1 MPDLS
6 STFAALGDPSRF
18 AIVERL
24 LNEGELHA
32 GALQESVSFSA
43 PALSRH
49 LKVLRKA
56 GILDQRIDKQ
66 KRIYSVRPQAV
77 QAISSWTLSHREFW
91 ESSFDRL
98 ELALMQEKNRE

>member
-1 MPDLS
+1 MTDLS
-6 STFAALGDPSRF
+6 ITFAALGDPNRF

-24 LNEGELHA
+24 MNEGNLHA
-32 GALQESVSFSA
+32 GALHDGVTFSA

-56 GILDQRIDKQ
+56 GIIEQRVDKQ

-77 QAISSWTLSHREFW
+77 QAISSWALSHREFW
-91 ESSFDRL
+91 ENSLDRL
-98 ELALMQEKNRE
+98 ELALMEEKNRK

>member
-1 MPDLS
+1 MSSLS
-6 STFAALGDPSRF
+6 ITFAALGDPNRF

-32 GALQESVSFSA
+32 GALCENVTFSA

-49 LKVLRKA
+49 LKVLRQA
-56 GILDQRIDKQ
+56 GVIEQRVDKQ

-77 QAISSWTLSHREFW
+77 QAISSWTISHRKFW
-91 ESSFDRL
+91 ENSLDRL
-98 ELALMQEKNRE
+98 ELALIEEKNRK

>member
-1 MPDLS
+1 MSDLS
-6 STFAALGDPSRF
+6 NTFAALGDPNRF

-32 GALQESVSFSA
+32 GALKARVSFSA

-49 LKVLRKA
+49 LKVLRRA
-56 GILDQRIDKQ
+56 GIIEQRVDKQ

-77 QAISSWTLSHREFW
+77 QAISSWTISHREFW
-91 ESSFDRL
+91 DNSLDRL
-98 ELALMQEKNRE
+98 EIALMQEKTRK

>member
-1 MPDLS
+1 MADLS
-6 STFAALGDPSRF
+6 STFAALGDPNRF

-32 GALQESVSFSA
+32 GALHERLRFSA

-56 GILDQRIDKQ
+56 GIIEQRVDKQ

-77 QAISSWTLSHREFW
+77 QAISTWTINHRKFW
-91 ESSFDRL
+91 QHGLDRL
-98 ELALMQEKNRE
+98 ELALMEEKDRK